1 MLYRVSVAPNLII
14 SLLVRLL
21 CVLMHYEE
29 FLDAFRE
36 LYGQRPLT
44 EGEFVG
50 IVRQLQERQPLIN
63 YMDTTVYED
72 IYR

>member
-1 MLYRVSVAPNLII
+1 
-14 SLLVRLL
+14 
-21 CVLMHYEE
+21 MHYEE